1 MEAGRKATSALV
13 DSKYAGCCE
22 VRRNYLA
29 GEDSLDGR
37 WPFWNTK
44 AVATV
49 RTLPGQRSLSIV
61 AHLDDDLL
69 FMNPDISSGI
79 QAGQVTRTVVAIAPV
94 MRGLPR
100 YWESRE
106 AGSKAAYAHMAGVDN
121 HWRTEQIT
129 IEGDLLD
136 LHILVDA
143 PQVSLLFL
151 KLPDNADWRPGITT
165 LRDLYDDS
173 SHRLISTI
181 DSTRVY
187 SKQGLILL
195 LTSIMEEFQATSVRL
210 QNPFAELDNDLP
222 GIGSPTTPEPPYS
235 DHPDHIRLAKLAEAA
250 QQAYRARHAVL
261 RYRNY
266 DIQNEP
272 ENLTP
277 LEQSEKMCT
286 FEIYASHDVL
296 IGDTKDPRSE
306 PMEVFMPWTAR
317 QYFAVDLAD
326 PSAEDESVGSNDVA
340 AIISATS

>member
-1 MEAGRKATSALV
+1 M
-13 DSKYAGCCE
+13 
-22 VRRNYLA
+22 
-29 GEDSLDGR
+29 DGR
-37 WPFWNTK
+37 WPFWNAK
-44 AVATV
+44 AVAKV
-49 RTLPGQRSLSIV
+49 RTLPGQRSLSMV

-69 FMNPDISSGI
+69 FMNPDITSGI
-79 QAGQVTRTVVAIAPV
+79 QAGQVTRTVFAVAPV

-151 KLPDNADWRPGITT
+151 RLPDNADWRPGITT
-165 LRDLYDDS
+165 LRDLCDDS

-181 DSTRVY
+181 DSSRLY

-195 LTSIMEEFQATSVRL
+195 LTSIIEEFQPTTVRL

-222 GIGSPTTPEPPYS
+222 GIGSPTSTEPPYS

-250 QQAYRARHAVL
+250 QQAYRARHTVL

-277 LEQSEKMCT
+277 VEQSEKMRT
-286 FEIYASHDVL
+286 FEIYASHDML
-296 IGDTKDPRSE
+296 IGDTRHPRSE
-306 PMEVFMPWTAR
+306 PMEVFVPWTAR
-317 QYFAVDLAD
+317 QYFAVDLEIKAQKTNLSD
-326 PSAEDESVGSNDVA
+326 LM
-340 AIISATS
+340 T